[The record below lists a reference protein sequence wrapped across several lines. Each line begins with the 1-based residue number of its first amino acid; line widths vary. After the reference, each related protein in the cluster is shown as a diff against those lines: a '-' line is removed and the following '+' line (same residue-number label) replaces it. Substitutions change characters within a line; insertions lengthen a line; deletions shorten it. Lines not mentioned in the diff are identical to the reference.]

1 MKQSFIYSIKVWLT
15 AVFVAP
21 ALIIGIQT
29 LQHNYSLTNGIAY
42 YVGVVVG
49 GLYSVPSA
57 VLLYLTVYLANRFYM
72 GQIRAKILLTFA
84 GGLLTLLAM
93 VLSCGGLPSIKEV
106 FYTEVYASVIVA
118 GVWFY
123 KLKMVERQPVE
134 VSVN

>member
-1 MKQSFIYSIKVWLT
+1 MKRSFIYSIKVWLT

-29 LQHNYSLTNGIAY
+29 LQHNYSLTHGIAY

-57 VLLYLTVYLANRFYM
+57 ALLCLAVDIVSRYC
-72 GQIRAKILLTFA
+72 RREVTAKIWLTFA
-84 GGLLTLLAM
+84 GMLLTLLAM
-93 VLSCGGLPSIKEV
+93 CICSEGLPNSKEV
-106 FYTEVYASVIVA
+106 FYTEVYTAVIVA

-123 KLKMVERQPVE
+123 EVKMVEQRTAIV
-134 VSVN
+134 